1 MVGEMAALG
10 VQDVKAI
17 LDERA
22 WSPRQLDEHTLRCTL
37 ESDAGEIRLV
47 VRHAGPWIYL
57 AVLPFLEAAELKP
70 WGSGKYPPRF
80 LGRILAVNYN
90 LTLVKFA
97 LDDDGDLTLR
107 AELPTESM
115 QRGEIEVALDLLV
128 GVTQQYRI
136 PVRDALLDAGRA
148 TERPSML
155 PPAPASQPPLA
166 TDDPM
171 EGEPAIEVHAPSVE
185 ISSKPL
191 PRDP

>member
-1 MVGEMAALG
+1 MAALG
-10 VQDVKAI
+10 VDDIKAI
-17 LDERA
+17 LEERA

-37 ESDAGEIRLV
+37 DSEAGEIRLV

-57 AVLPFLEAAELKP
+57 AVLPFLEPAELKP
-70 WGSGKYPPRF
+70 WGAGKFPPRF

-97 LDDDGDLTLR
+97 LDDDGDITLR
-107 AELPTESM
+107 AELPTESI

-148 TERPSML
+148 TERPSLL
-155 PPAPASQPPLA
+155 PPAPASQPPLPS
-166 TDDPM
+166 DDPM
-171 EGEPAIEVHAPSVE
+171 DTGPSIEVRDPGVE
-185 ISSKPL
+185 LDADPL
-191 PRDP
+191 PRGK

>member
-1 MVGEMAALG
+1 MAALG
-10 VQDVKAI
+10 VEDVKAI

-22 WSPRQLDEHTLRCTL
+22 WSPRLLDEHTLRCTL

-47 VRHAGPWIYL
+47 VRHAGPWMYL
-57 AVLPFLEAAELKP
+57 AVLPFLDSTTTKP
-70 WGSGKYPPRF
+70 WGAGKYPPRF

-107 AELPTESM
+107 AELPTESI